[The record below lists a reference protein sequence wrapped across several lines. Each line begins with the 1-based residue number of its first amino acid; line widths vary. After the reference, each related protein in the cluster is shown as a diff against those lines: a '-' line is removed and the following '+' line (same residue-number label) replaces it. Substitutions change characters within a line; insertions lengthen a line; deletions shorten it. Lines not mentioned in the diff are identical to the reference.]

1 MTKKDK
7 PEEGKQYL
15 LIGGTNKPSIANGNS
30 WEESEIKL
38 KEKTMVNEPS
48 NEELEQVEEVS
59 LEDWND
65 ACDLWD
71 LMHDEHGLQGF

>member
-1 MTKKDK
+1 MTNRVTPLDDNNNITNTTRSLK
-7 PEEGKQYL
+7 
-15 LIGGTNKPSIANGNS
+15 GTKI
-30 WEESEIKL
+30 
-38 KEKTMVNEPS
+38 MVNEPS

-59 LEDWND
+59 VEDWNA